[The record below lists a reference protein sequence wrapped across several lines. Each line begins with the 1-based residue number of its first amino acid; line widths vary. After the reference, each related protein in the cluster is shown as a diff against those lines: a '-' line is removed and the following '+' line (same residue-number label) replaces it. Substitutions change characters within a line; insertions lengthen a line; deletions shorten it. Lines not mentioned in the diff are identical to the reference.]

1 MANNVKFSNIEK
13 QIFYGDYPLVSQPLT
28 VKNAVKAG
36 DVIGVDTAG
45 NYGKY
50 DETTY
55 TVPYAVAYEDADASK
70 ECSCILSAYLMESF
84 VLLQGDASKK
94 LKLKQELR
102 KIGLFL
108 R

>member
-1 MANNVKFSNIEK
+1 MANNIKFSNVEK
-13 QIFYGDYPLVSQPLT
+13 QIFHGEYPLVSEALT
-28 VKNAVKAG
+28 LKTNVEEG
-36 DVIGVDTAG
+36 DVIGTDTSG

-55 TVPYAVAYEDADASK
+55 TTPYAIAYEKCTANK
-70 ECSCILSAYLMESF
+70 NCSCILSAYLMESF
-84 VLLQGDASKK
+84 VKLPGEAEKK

-108 R
+108 K